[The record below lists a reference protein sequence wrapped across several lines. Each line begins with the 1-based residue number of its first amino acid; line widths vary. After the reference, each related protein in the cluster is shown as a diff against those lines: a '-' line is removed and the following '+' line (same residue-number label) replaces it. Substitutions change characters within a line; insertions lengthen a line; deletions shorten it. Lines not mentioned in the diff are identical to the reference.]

1 MSSNSKK
8 ELLEKLATLSK
19 RGIGGE
25 AVNAEEILNRLLKK
39 YNLTLEDVT
48 NNHSNK
54 IPREF
59 IFEDSF
65 QKRLLDQMLYA
76 YFPQRKTYFYTN
88 QRLKKNRQI
97 TIIEL
102 TDEEY
107 IEFAY
112 AYDIYKESLK
122 KELDMLYHAFICQ
135 NKLFPKETS
144 KNESIIDISDIY
156 NAEDLMKLEV
166 FKSGIRKVNLKK
178 AIKTGGNQ

>member
-1 MSSNSKK
+1 MSLDSKK
-8 ELLEKLATLSK
+8 ELLKKLAALSK

-25 AVNAEEILNRLLKK
+25 ATNAEDLLNKLLKK
-39 YNLTLEDVT
+39 YNLTLEDIT
-48 NNHSNK
+48 NDSSNK
-54 IPREF
+54 TPREF
-59 IFEDSF
+59 IYEDSF

-122 KELDMLYHAFICQ
+122 EELDMLYHAFICQ
-135 NKLFPKETS
+135 NKLFPKENS
-144 KNESIIDISDIY
+144 ENEDVTDISDIY

-166 FKSGIRKVNLKK
+166 FKSGIREINLKK
-178 AIKTGGNQ
+178 AIGTGGSQ